1 MFEAQTADEALDHV
15 HTAETLM
22 SVAELH
28 WRAANDAAQAAKNEF
43 DTARRV
49 YTSARREFTACQ
61 VVVASAASGE
71 RA

>member
-1 MFEAQTADEALDHV
+1 MFEAHTAEEALDNV

-22 SVAELH
+22 GVSELH

-49 YTSARREFTACQ
+49 YTSARREFTASQ
-61 VVVASAASGE
+61 FGTAANGE
-71 RA
+71 RV